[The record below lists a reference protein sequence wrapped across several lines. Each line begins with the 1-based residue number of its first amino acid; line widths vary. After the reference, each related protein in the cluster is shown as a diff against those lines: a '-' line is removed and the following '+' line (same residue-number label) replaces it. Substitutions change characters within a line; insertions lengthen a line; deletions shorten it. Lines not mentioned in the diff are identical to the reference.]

1 MESGRVQPEP
11 LRPLRQHLT
20 SRLELVALRA
30 TGLRCRYPGMT
41 ADAVDV
47 AGLTL
52 DGSSTGLVGVNGAG
66 KTTLLATLAG
76 VRRPQ
81 TGSVLLDGV
90 DVYGPR
96 RRSALPALGYM
107 PQQLQLPGELTVH
120 DALAYVAWLRG
131 LPAAVASKR
140 SETLLEQ
147 VELGPRRRDRID
159 RLSGGMQR
167 RLTLAAALVTAPKVL
182 LLDEPT
188 TGLDPEQRANLRE
201 LITALPGDATVFVS
215 SHVME
220 DVERMT
226 SDIVVLSEG
235 RIVHHGPTDQFVD
248 ERGGPER
255 SAEYAFLSTISRSDR

>member
-1 MESGRVQPEP
+1 
-11 LRPLRQHLT
+11 
-20 SRLELVALRA
+20 VALRA
-30 TGLRCRYPGMT
+30 AGLRCRYPGT
-41 ADAVDV
+41 TTDALDV
-47 AGLTL
+47 AALTL

-81 TGSVLLDGV
+81 AGSVLLDGV

-96 RRSALPALGYM
+96 RLSVLTAIGYM
-107 PQQLQLPGELTVH
+107 PQQLQLPGELAVR

-131 LPAAVASKR
+131 GRPAVASKR
-140 SETLLEQ
+140 ADALLEQ
-147 VELGPRRRDRID
+147 VELGPRRCDRIN

-167 RLTLAAALVTAPKVL
+167 RLTLATALVTAPTVL

-188 TGLDPEQRANLRE
+188 TGLDPEQRANVRE
-201 LITALPGDATVFVS
+201 LITALPGGPTVFIS

-235 RIVHHGPTDQFVD
+235 RVVHHGPTDRFVE

-255 SAEYAFLSTISRSDR
+255 SAEYAFLSTIARSDR